1 MKLERKISIYFYI
14 WICCICIYRD
24 YFINLILPISGIIS
38 RIKSPSEAI
47 ACFHQSK
54 DSLFLAERT
63 SLSYIDTRYQSENTL
78 IRCFIQ
84 KKPHRIRPP
93 NFYLFAESQLIVH
106 FSSKAEYTN
115 NPLKYISYCHNCQSP
130 EQEGS
135 VIYALNAKYGL
146 KEYRITGELIYSVPN
161 QAENPII
168 NNSDYLHNRIVFVDR
183 GKVALLD
190 KILRIQ
196 DQSAAAAII
205 IAEVN
210 GDCDDA
216 FRSCGSSSTQH
227 IGQNNIV

>member
-1 MKLERKISIYFYI
+1 
-14 WICCICIYRD
+14 
-24 YFINLILPISGIIS
+24 
-38 RIKSPSEAI
+38 
-47 ACFHQSK
+47 
-54 DSLFLAERT
+54 
-63 SLSYIDTRYQSENTL
+63 
-78 IRCFIQ
+78 
-84 KKPHRIRPP
+84 
-93 NFYLFAESQLIVH
+93 VH

-115 NPLKYISYCHNCQSP
+115 NPLKYISYCHNCHFP

-135 VIYALNAKYGL
+135 VIYALNAKYGQ
-146 KEYRITGELIYSVPN
+146 KEYKVTGELIYSVPN

-196 DQSAAAAII
+196 DQSAAIAIV

-216 FRSCGSSSTQH
+216 FRSCGSSRLGSVREGGFAAYDDEDLWKKVNIPVIMVSAKSADRLRALMH
-227 IGQNNIV
+227 NEPVFIPGLGLQNVTSPVESDARSQQAIDQMRADGWSDHDEYENQFRQEIYDEYGEESRIHDEL